1 MMASIIES
9 GKYKVY
15 VQKVM
20 GRKGQS
26 ITLPVSEQD
35 KAQLEAIAREQG
47 MLWGERPNISRLME
61 AIAHRELLIGRNND
75 WSETRIKAL
84 QQSIQALIDAGHP
97 DSAQVIIQLLL
108 ERSELPILLRS
119 ELERALNNRLAPW
132 RLELD
137 QYIRLQTP
145 FHLTYQD
152 AAERIWRFTI
162 RHAKIVSYER
172 RQYLECWCEE
182 TEGNRE
188 LPELQHNWTLRIDR
202 ILDAALS
209 PISGQWRSNLDELEV
224 EIHLLRGL
232 AFAYESKTSDIHNE
246 WLSDRDPPVR
256 RVVRKVSN
264 TFWFFRE
271 VFRYGE
277 DCIIV
282 APEAVK
288 SGFRQKLQLLYEYYG
303 LLEMRS

>member
-1 MMASIIES
+1 
-9 GKYKVY
+9 
-15 VQKVM
+15 M

-26 ITLPVSEQD
+26 ITLSVSDQD

-224 EIHLLRGL
+224 EIHLHRGL

-246 WLSDRDPPVR
+246 WLRDCDPPVR
-256 RVVRKVSN
+256 RIVRKVSN

-288 SGFRQKLQLLYEYYG
+288 TGFRQKLQLLCEYYG

>member
-1 MMASIIES
+1 
-9 GKYKVY
+9 
-15 VQKVM
+15 M

-26 ITLPVSEQD
+26 ITLSVSDRD

-47 MLWGERPNISRLME
+47 MLWGKRPNISRLME
-61 AIAHRELLIGRNND
+61 AIAHQELLIGRNND

-97 DSAQVIIQLLL
+97 DSAQIIIQLLL

-152 AAERIWRFTI
+152 AAERLWRFTI

-209 PISGQWRSNLDELEV
+209 PVPGQWRSNLDGLEI

-232 AFAYESKTSDIHNE
+232 AFAYESKTSDIHHE
-246 WLSDRDPPVR
+246 WLSDQNPPVR
-256 RVVRKVSN
+256 RIVRKVSN

-282 APEAVK
+282 TPEAVK
-288 SGFRQKLQLLYEYYG
+288 TGFSQKLKLLCEYYG
-303 LLEMRS
+303 LLEMCP

>member
-1 MMASIIES
+1 
-9 GKYKVY
+9 
-15 VQKVM
+15 M

-26 ITLPVSEQD
+26 ITLSVSEQD

-47 MLWGERPNISRLME
+47 MLWGDRPNISRLME

-97 DSAQVIIQLLL
+97 DSAQIIIQLLL

-119 ELERALNNRLAPW
+119 EFEHALTTPLAPW
-132 RLELD
+132 RLEVN

-145 FHLTYQD
+145 FQLTYQD
-152 AAERIWRFTI
+152 AAERAWRFTI
-162 RHAKIVSYER
+162 RHAKIVPYER

-188 LPELQHNWTLRIDR
+188 LPELQHNWTLRLDR
-202 ILDAALS
+202 ILDVALS
-209 PISGQWRSNLDELEV
+209 PVSGQWHSNLDDF
-224 EIHLLRGL
+224 EIEIYLLRGL
-232 AFAYESKTSDIHNE
+232 AFAYESKTSDIQND
-246 WLSDRDPPVR
+246 WLNDRNPPVR
-256 RVVRKVSN
+256 RIVRKVSN

-288 SGFRQKLQLLYEYYG
+288 IRFKQKLQFLCEHYG
-303 LLEMRS
+303 LA

>member
-1 MMASIIES
+1 
-9 GKYKVY
+9 
-15 VQKVM
+15 M

-26 ITLPVSEQD
+26 ITLSVSEQD

-47 MLWGERPNISRLME
+47 MLWGDRPNISRLME

-97 DSAQVIIQLLL
+97 DSAQIIIQLLL

-119 ELERALNNRLAPW
+119 EFEHALTTPLAPW
-132 RLELD
+132 RLEVN

-145 FHLTYQD
+145 FQLTYQD
-152 AAERIWRFTI
+152 AAERAWRFTI
-162 RHAKIVSYER
+162 RHAKIVPYER

-188 LPELQHNWTLRIDR
+188 LPELQHNWTLRLDR
-202 ILDAALS
+202 ISDVALS
-209 PISGQWRSNLDELEV
+209 PVSGQWHSNLDDF
-224 EIHLLRGL
+224 EIEIYLLRGL
-232 AFAYESKTSDIHNE
+232 AFAYESKTSDIQND
-246 WLSDRDPPVR
+246 WLNDRNPPVR
-256 RVVRKVSN
+256 RIVRKVSN

-288 SGFRQKLQLLYEYYG
+288 IRFKQKLQFLCEHYG
-303 LLEMRS
+303 LA

>member
-1 MMASIIES
+1 
-9 GKYKVY
+9 
-15 VQKVM
+15 M

-26 ITLPVSEQD
+26 ITLSVSEQD

-61 AIAHRELLIGRNND
+61 AIAHRELLIGRNNG

-97 DSAQVIIQLLL
+97 DSAQIIIQLLL
-108 ERSELPILLRS
+108 ERSELPNLLRS
-119 ELERALNNRLAPW
+119 EFERSLNKTLAPW
-132 RLELD
+132 RLEVD

-152 AAERIWRFTI
+152 AAERSWEFTI

-182 TEGNRE
+182 TEGSRE

-224 EIHLLRGL
+224 EIHLHRGL

-246 WLSDRDPPVR
+246 WLSDQSPPVR
-256 RVVRKVSN
+256 RIVRKVSN

-288 SGFRQKLQLLYEYYG
+288 TGFRQKLQLLCEYYG

>member
-1 MMASIIES
+1 M
-9 GKYKVY
+9 Y

-61 AIAHRELLIGRNND
+61 AIAHRELLIGRNNG

-97 DSAQVIIQLLL
+97 DSAQIIIQLLL
-108 ERSELPILLRS
+108 ERSELPNLLRS
-119 ELERALNNRLAPW
+119 EFERSLNKTLAPW
-132 RLELD
+132 RLEVD

-145 FHLTYQD
+145 FQLTYQD
-152 AAERIWRFTI
+152 AAERSWGFTI

-182 TEGNRE
+182 TEGSRE

>member
-1 MMASIIES
+1 
-9 GKYKVY
+9 
-15 VQKVM
+15 M

-26 ITLPVSEQD
+26 ITLSVSEQD

-224 EIHLLRGL
+224 EIHLHRGL

-246 WLSDRDPPVR
+246 WLRDCDPPVR
-256 RVVRKVSN
+256 RIVRKVSN

-288 SGFRQKLQLLYEYYG
+288 TGFRQKLQLLCEYYG

>member
-1 MMASIIES
+1 
-9 GKYKVY
+9 
-15 VQKVM
+15 M
-20 GRKGQS
+20 GQKGQS
-26 ITLPVSEQD
+26 ITLSVSDQD

-47 MLWGERPNISRLME
+47 MLWGNRPNISRLME
-61 AIAHRELLIGRNND
+61 SIAHQELLIGRNND

-97 DSAQVIIQLLL
+97 DSAQIIIQLLL

-132 RLELD
+132 QLELD

-152 AAERIWRFTI
+152 AAERLWRFTI
-162 RHAKIVSYER
+162 RHAKIVSYGR

-188 LPELQHNWTLRIDR
+188 SPELQHNWTLRIDR

-209 PISGQWRSNLDELEV
+209 PVPGQWRSNLDGLEI

-232 AFAYESKTSDIHNE
+232 AFAYESKTSDIHHE
-246 WLSDRDPPVR
+246 WLSDQNPPVR
-256 RVVRKVSN
+256 RIVRKVSN

-277 DCIIV
+277 DCLIV

-288 SGFRQKLQLLYEYYG
+288 TDFRQKLKLLCEYYG

>member
-1 MMASIIES
+1 
-9 GKYKVY
+9 
-15 VQKVM
+15 M

-26 ITLPVSEQD
+26 ITLSVSEQD
-35 KAQLEAIAREQG
+35 KAQLEAITREQG
-47 MLWGERPNISRLME
+47 MLWGDRPNISRLME

-97 DSAQVIIQLLL
+97 DSAQIIIQLLL

-119 ELERALNNRLAPW
+119 EFEHALTTPLAPW
-132 RLELD
+132 RLEVN

-145 FHLTYQD
+145 FQLTYQD
-152 AAERIWRFTI
+152 AAERAWRFTI
-162 RHAKIVSYER
+162 RHAKIVPYER

-188 LPELQHNWTLRIDR
+188 LPELQHNWTLRLDR
-202 ILDAALS
+202 ILDVALS
-209 PISGQWRSNLDELEV
+209 PVSGQWHSNLDDF
-224 EIHLLRGL
+224 EIEIYLLRGL
-232 AFAYESKTSDIHNE
+232 AFAYESKTSDIQND
-246 WLSDRDPPVR
+246 WLNDRNPPVR
-256 RVVRKVSN
+256 RIVRKVSN

-288 SGFRQKLQLLYEYYG
+288 IRFKQKLQFLCEHYG
-303 LLEMRS
+303 LA

>member
-61 AIAHRELLIGRNND
+61 AIAHRELLIGRNNG

-97 DSAQVIIQLLL
+97 DSAQIIIQLLL
-108 ERSELPILLRS
+108 ERSELPNLLRS
-119 ELERALNNRLAPW
+119 EFERSLNKTLAPW
-132 RLELD
+132 RLEVD

-145 FHLTYQD
+145 FQLTYQD
-152 AAERIWRFTI
+152 AAERSWGFTI

-182 TEGNRE
+182 TEGSRE

>member
-1 MMASIIES
+1 
-9 GKYKVY
+9 
-15 VQKVM
+15 M

-26 ITLPVSEQD
+26 ITLSVSEQD

-47 MLWGERPNISRLME
+47 MLWGDRPNISRLME

-97 DSAQVIIQLLL
+97 DSARIIIQLLL

-119 ELERALNNRLAPW
+119 EFEHALTTPLAPW
-132 RLELD
+132 RLEVN

-145 FHLTYQD
+145 FQLTYQD
-152 AAERIWRFTI
+152 AAERAWRFTI
-162 RHAKIVSYER
+162 RHAKIVPYER

-188 LPELQHNWTLRIDR
+188 LPELQHNWTLRLDR
-202 ILDAALS
+202 ILDVALS
-209 PISGQWRSNLDELEV
+209 PVSGQWHSNLDDF
-224 EIHLLRGL
+224 EIEIYLLRGL
-232 AFAYESKTSDIHNE
+232 AFAYESKTSDIQND
-246 WLSDRDPPVR
+246 WLNDRNPPVR
-256 RVVRKVSN
+256 RIVRKVSN

-288 SGFRQKLQLLYEYYG
+288 IRFKQKLQFLCEHYG
-303 LLEMRS
+303 LA